1 MPRYITRASARQ
13 QKEVNMINSGALRD
27 LSEITRFSQEVLS
40 RSNQIKLSYTHT
52 YGQLIFNK
60 ESKSYTMKKRQF
72 LWHVVLE
79 KQTAICKSI
88 KFEHTLTPYTKINVM
103 S

>member
-13 QKEVNMINSGALRD
+13 QKEVNMIKSGALRD

-60 ESKSYTMKKRQF
+60 GGKKIKQRKESGVGKA
-72 LWHVVLE
+72 E
-79 KQTAICKSI
+79 
-88 KFEHTLTPYTKINVM
+88 
-103 S
+103 